1 MGKPQRK
8 PNPQLNR
15 IFSDLE
21 SYMEFCRDYGYRFN
35 EADLYNMRIY
45 SFQQYNKQQNGKNFK
60 DQWADDE
67 RRMRRG

>member
-1 MGKPQRK
+1 MGKPQHK
-8 PNPQLNR
+8 PNPRLNQ

-21 SYMEFCRDYGYRFN
+21 AYLEFCRDYGYKFN

-45 SFQQYNKQQNGKNFK
+45 SFQQYNKMINGKNFK

-67 RRMRRG
+67 RRMMR